1 MISVSLDCVKDKP
14 RGVVVQHRRLWRGER
29 ATNNLKVEWLRVNL
43 LQVKSYKLQGI
54 IKGCYHVKLSM
65 ELKLDLDLSLKER
78 AAETLSA
85 LTVFKTLNSLG
96 KQSSFA
102 AQVG

>member
-1 MISVSLDCVKDKP
+1 
-14 RGVVVQHRRLWRGER
+14 
-29 ATNNLKVEWLRVNL
+29 
-43 LQVKSYKLQGI
+43 
-54 IKGCYHVKLSM
+54 M

-96 KQSSFA
+96 KQSSFP